1 MAPAQLKEEPV
12 SNTMVY
18 LMRRS
23 TGGGRGGRRR
33 RIGQLL
39 RSRRSTWERVS
50 SAPLFADDESDPVV
64 SPAQVVSRLVFRDG
78 PGSAIEE

>member
-1 MAPAQLKEEPV
+1 MA
-12 SNTMVY
+12 
-18 LMRRS
+18 
-23 TGGGRGGRRR
+23 GGVVAVAALA
-33 RIGQLL
+33 QLL